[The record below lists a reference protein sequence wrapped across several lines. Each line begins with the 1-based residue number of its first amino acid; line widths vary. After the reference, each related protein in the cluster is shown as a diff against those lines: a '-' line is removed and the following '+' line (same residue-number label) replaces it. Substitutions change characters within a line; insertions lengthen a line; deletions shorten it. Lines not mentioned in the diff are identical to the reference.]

1 MDNMNNTMNNTNN
14 TLIIEQ
20 TLYDK
25 NNIPNICKVLNVL
38 PMQYFSLKNSTMI
51 SYIDYNGKLHMN
63 SKIGNNNKQDD
74 IFFEFLTDSINDPQS
89 ILRSPLLS
97 ENECNFIESV
107 YNILPN
113 AQFFKIS
120 SSSPTNINFKFYDVS
135 GNHLSSFYFTDK
147 TSFPYLSNYDFDCG
161 FSVKHVIINK
171 TLIVY
176 PKTSLEFV
184 NENTDESTNEDIRN

>member
-1 MDNMNNTMNNTNN
+1 MDNMNNNM
-14 TLIIEQ
+14 
-20 TLYDK
+20 

-38 PMQYFSLKNSTMI
+38 PMQYFSLKNSTMT
-51 SYIDYNGKLHMN
+51 SYIDYNGKLHMV
-63 SKIGNNNKQDD
+63 STIGNNNNKQDD
-74 IFFEFLTDSINDPQS
+74 IFFELLIDSINDPQS

-147 TSFPYLSNYDFDCG
+147 TSFPCLSNYDFDCG
-161 FSVKHVIINK
+161 FSVKQVVDNK

-176 PKTSLEFV
+176 PKTSLDFL
-184 NENTDESTNEDIRN
+184 NESTNKEK

>member
-1 MDNMNNTMNNTNN
+1 MDNMNNTMNNTND
-14 TLIIEQ
+14 TLIIEK
-20 TLYDK
+20 TLYDM

-38 PMQYFSLKNSTMI
+38 PMQYFSLKNSTLV
-51 SYIDYNGKLHMN
+51 SYIDYNGKLHMV
-63 SKIGNNNKQDD
+63 STIGNNNNKQDD
-74 IFFEFLTDSINDPQS
+74 IFFELLIDSINDPQS

-97 ENECNFIESV
+97 ENECNFIKSV

-184 NENTDESTNEDIRN
+184 NENTDESTNKEK